1 LLKASAAIVESN
13 NQTVPPG
20 SLQEQNE
27 TPRDVIMIAGGTPA
41 FRGYRM
47 TKPVSVRA
55 GQVEFAKVTAD
66 ELISEGGFCAQAN
79 LTILF
84 QATLYQR
91 NNRYGYVCRS
101 YSVH

>member
-1 LLKASAAIVESN
+1 LLEASAAIVESN

-27 TPRDVIMIAGGTPA
+27 TPRDLIMIAGGTPA
-41 FRGYRM
+41 FRGYRT

-66 ELISEGGFCAQAN
+66 ELISEGGFCAHAN
-79 LTILF
+79 LTVFF
-84 QATLYQR
+84 QA
-91 NNRYGYVCRS
+91 NPSPKERS
-101 YSVH
+101 LWLCI